1 MKKSYKALS
10 VLAVVCCCT
19 LAFAVNRQQKK
30 FDGTLRVDPASIAM
44 AQSVVPQKSGLKVNA
59 LSEDTPESV
68 NEGMHTETVEL
79 FTPESTYATSSSH
92 ISIDAVNRQ
101 VQFSV
106 ADDSRNALWASIME
120 DGTYCWET
128 MPDAT
133 YVFRGQIAANDTTIV
148 YPCIFVHNE
157 NTGYFEVYC
166 TSIVELNSDN
176 GYTAEYSVSCE
187 FATDGQHLALG
198 FIVDEGSAAS
208 ELTASDVRFYYSKSA
223 LIAQKWTA
231 ETDMEGLGIQEH
243 MADNAYV
250 VKCPDGVTTLGVYYD
265 GSACVTGI
273 NTTATEAVIP
283 ETIYLDGNYLQ
294 IDQFGY
300 NSMDWAGAPS
310 LTSLDL
316 GSVSSVGTDFSGSA
330 LTDLYVHKSCWFSN
344 TNGLA
349 GIYLHIP
356 YNLDKSEFTYYGFKR
371 VLVGSETSDCPEG
384 EISNWVIPGDE
395 EGDYFGIRLE
405 SDNFR
410 IVEIFTDK
418 ESVTLPIGTP
428 YMAGNYYIRGLGID
442 SYYGTEHLFR
452 HAPNLKSITVPD
464 SYQNMDVCW
473 ESHSITELH
482 MQGNVP
488 NTNWSL
494 PNNMTV
500 YVANQAYFSA
510 YESNSNWNMASI
522 LPDGW
527 EFEWMTIDVKRK
539 GEFAQTY
546 IEMTDADWSL
556 GTYVKVT
563 GTLNETDLGNIK
575 NLTNLRRL
583 DLSEAVFESL
593 PNSFLNGASSLQSV
607 VLPDNVKRI
616 PQYAFANCG
625 SLLKVQA
632 EGVEAVDENAFNYCE
647 QLRDFNISNVKSIGY
662 RAFYYCRNF
671 SPKSFSPELAY
682 MGNYAFYN
690 TSVFEV
696 SLPETMREI
705 NSYVFSNCPSLMKVE
720 LPSTITSVGSY
731 AFSNCRELSEITLPE
746 GVVSIG
752 DNAFY
757 NCTSLGELTIPSTV
771 QSIGYDAL
779 SGCSALLTI
788 KCKAIV
794 PPEANSSFTSG
805 IDMNHCTLYVAPFAI
820 DAYRAAQSWS
830 DFYIMKPLDEPVKY
844 IYINR
849 PMTFDLLSEDN
860 AVLQENPNMMLDYRS
875 STSSYNNNIGQLTAS
890 GDGTLSAG
898 IFTIYHSFARRQSP
912 SITDYRP
919 TLVNNAENMR
929 ADSVLCSISFE
940 KNRWHF
946 ISFQYDV
953 KMEDVIGLNSTDF
966 VIRQYNAEKR
976 ALSADNTSNWEDVPA
991 DGTLLAGRGYIIQAA
1006 NNTTNENGNSRLAV
1020 VQFPSRNT
1028 TTKNNLFTNN
1038 NVIVPLEEYAAEFAH
1053 NRSWNLVGNPY
1064 PCYYDM
1070 HALMDDFTTP
1080 ITLWRGNSYQAYSP
1094 VDDDI
1099 ILRPN
1104 EAFFVQR
1111 PLDADKITF
1120 GVEGRMHYDAAV
1132 NANRTPGVSYKPA
1145 LAADAADRS
1154 VFNFT
1159 VDGCGSNDRARIVMN
1174 DEASMEY
1181 EINRDASK
1189 FFAETATG
1197 AELYVDGNV
1206 QYSICERPFA
1216 NGEAQLG
1223 LRLAQ
1228 KGEYTISLAGR
1239 DTEGWTVM
1247 LTDNATG
1254 VTVDITSA
1262 PYVFSSEAGDFSGR
1276 FTVTFQR
1283 PESFVE
1289 SVTGNAADDNVQVVN
1304 IAGIVV
1310 FNGRLDDFKAAAQ
1323 PGVYVVVSKDKTTKL
1338 VVK

>member
-44 AQSVVPQKSGLKVNA
+44 AQSVVPQKTGLKVNA
-59 LSEDTPESV
+59 LSADTPESV

-79 FTPESTYATSSSH
+79 FTPESTYGSSNNVE
-92 ISIDAVNRQ
+92 IDAANSIVN
-101 VQFSV
+101 VDAS
-106 ADDSRNALWASIME
+106 DSRNALWAGMQE
-120 DGTYCWET
+120 DGTFTWQSV
-128 MPDAT
+128 AGAS
-133 YVFRGQIAANDTTIV
+133 YVFSGQITSYGYDAIV
-148 YPCIFVHNE
+148 YPCIFVQNA
-157 NTGYFEVYC
+157 NGLFDVY
-166 TSIVELNSDN
+166 SNSVVVLNSDN
-176 GYTAEYSVSCE
+176 DYSAEFNLSCDFADEGQILAVGFIEDNSSSYFYFTASNVHFYYTASVPVAE
-187 FATDGQHLALG
+187 
-198 FIVDEGSAAS
+198 
-208 ELTASDVRFYYSKSA
+208 
-223 LIAQKWTA
+223 KWT
-231 ETDMEGLGIQEH
+231 EENNLEGLGIQDY

-250 VKCPDGVTTLGVYYD
+250 VKCPDGVTTLGIYHD
-265 GSACVTGI
+265 GAATYVTGI
-273 NTTATEAVIP
+273 NTTATEVSIP
-283 ETIYLDGNYLQ
+283 ESIYLNGTYTT
-294 IDQFGY
+294 IGYFGT
-300 NSMDWAGAPS
+300 SDTMSWAGAPA
-310 LTSLDL
+310 LTTLHL
-316 GSVSSVGTDFSGSA
+316 GAVNNAFADFSGSA
-330 LTDLYVHKSCWFSN
+330 LTDIYISRSCYFDI
-344 TNGLA
+344 TNNLNN
-349 GIYLHIP
+349 IYLHVP
-356 YNLDKSEFTYYGFKR
+356 NKYDRSYYDSFGFKR
-371 VLVGSETSDCPEG
+371 VLIGEETPDYPVG
-384 EISNWVIPGDE
+384 EISSWVIAGDE
-395 EGDYFGIRLE
+395 EGVYYGV
-405 SDNFR
+405 R
-410 IVEIFTDK
+410 IFNGSLYVVEVFTDK
-418 ESVTLPIGTP
+418 ESVTLPVST
-428 YMAGNYYIRGLGID
+428 MFNNMNNYIRGFGLQEND
-442 SYYGTEHLFR
+442 WSEYVCK
-452 HAPNLKSITVPD
+452 HAPNLKSITVPAN
-464 SYQNMDVCW
+464 YLNMWMDW
-473 ESHSITELH
+473 TIQPFTELH
-482 MQGNVP
+482 MQGRMP
-488 NTNWSL
+488 ETH
-494 PNNMTV
+494 
-500 YVANQAYFSA
+500 NQ
-510 YESNSNWNMASI
+510 
-522 LPDGW
+522 LPDSMKVYIAGQEYYPTYETNNYWKTATLIPEGW
-527 EFEWMTIDVKRK
+527 DFEWMTIDVKRK

-632 EGVEAVDENAFNYCE
+632 EGVEAVDENAFYYCE
-647 QLRDFNISNVKSIGY
+647 QLKDFNISNVKSIGY

-671 SPKSFSPELAY
+671 SPKAFSPELAY

-696 SLPETMREI
+696 SLPESLREI

-731 AFSNCRELSEITLPE
+731 AFSNCRGLSEITLPE

-771 QSIGYDAL
+771 QSIGYNAL
-779 SGCSALLTI
+779 SSCQALLTV
-788 KCKAIV
+788 KCKAVV
-794 PPEANSSFTSG
+794 PPVANSSFTSG
-805 IDMNHCTLYVAPFAI
+805 MDMNHCTLYVAPFAI

-830 DFYIMKPLDEPVKY
+830 DFYIMKPLDEPVKN
-844 IYINR
+844 IYISR
-849 PMTFDLLSEDN
+849 PMSFDLLSEDN
-860 AVLQENPNMMLDYRS
+860 AVLQDNPNMILDYG
-875 STSSYNNNIGQLTAS
+875 NNSVGQLSAT

-898 IFTIYHSFARRQSP
+898 IFKIFHRFERR
-912 SITDYRP
+912 DYRYGSDYRT
-919 TLVNNAENMR
+919 TLINDAENMR
-929 ADSVLCSISFE
+929 ADSVMCSIDFA
-940 KNRWHF
+940 KNYWHF

-953 KMEDVIGLNSTDF
+953 KMEDIFGLNGTDF

-976 ALSADNTSNWEDVPA
+976 ALGADNTSNWEDVPA
-991 DGTLLAGRGYIIQAA
+991 DGTLLAGKGYIIQAA
-1006 NNTTNENGNSRLAV
+1006 NNATDDNGNTRSAIVR
-1020 VQFPSRNT
+1020 FPSRNT
-1028 TTKNNLFTNN
+1028 TTKNNLFTNK

-1064 PCYYDM
+1064 PCYYNM

-1080 ITLWRGNSYQAYSP
+1080 VTLWRGSSYQAYSP

-1111 PLDADKITF
+1111 PLDAGQITF
-1120 GVEGRMHYDAAV
+1120 GAEGRMHYDAAV
-1132 NANRTPGVSYKPA
+1132 NSNATPGVKYAPA
-1145 LAADAADRS
+1145 LAADGNVRS

-1159 VDGCGSNDRARIVMN
+1159 VEGCGSNDRARIVMN

-1189 FFAETATG
+1189 FFAETATC

-1239 DTEGWTVM
+1239 YAEGWSVM

-1262 PYVFSSEAGDFSGR
+1262 PYVFSSEAGEFPAR

-1289 SVTGNAADDNVQVVN
+1289 SVIGNSADENVQVVN